1 MSSVHTANS
10 VGRILHE
17 TDLIR
22 HGNLLRSFSTEILY
36 IFKSKIGV
44 LKILSWLDW
53 LIDSLIF
60 IPLVTQGHCSQPVKS
75 MVPSK

>member
-22 HGNLLRSFSTEILY
+22 HGNLLRSLSTQILY

-53 LIDSLIF
+53 QIDS
-60 IPLVTQGHCSQPVKS
+60 
-75 MVPSK
+75 